1 MPSSW
6 TMCQDW
12 CLAAADLHGA
22 SGAGIFA
29 GNMDELYV
37 LDFVIDGFNVDFSIF
52 LVFVMVFLLA
62 FDCKQY
68 GIGFPCDGH
77 ESRAEMEMEE
87 NTEIKEPLGPAQ

>member
-22 SGAGIFA
+22 SGAGIYA

-37 LDFVIDGFNVDFSIF
+37 LDFVIDGFNVDFNIF

-68 GIGFPCDGH
+68 GIGLPCDGH
-77 ESRAEMEMEE
+77 ESLAEMEMEE

>member
-6 TMCQDW
+6 TMCRDW
-12 CLAAADLHGA
+12 CLAVADLHGA
-22 SGAGIFA
+22 FGAGVDA

-37 LDFVIDGFNVDFSIF
+37 LDFVIVGFNVDFNIF

-68 GIGFPCDGH
+68 GIGLPCDGH
-77 ESRAEMEMEE
+77 ESLAEMEMEE